1 MISQRKKLGGFII
14 LTFFL
19 LFFSQNAL
27 AGFGISPPFFR
38 NDNLTRGSYFEEKI
52 YLVRGDPVEDSKVTI
67 MINVPGADSWIK
79 IDKGTSF
86 ILPKGEKAVPILVS
100 VQVPNDAPYGRY
112 TGFMRITVEPKE
124 VPPGQVGIALGAR
137 VEVDLNVAERKIFN
151 FIVRLVDFLDSEEG
165 YKWLFFFIPG
175 KLTMRMTIEN
185 TGNLP
190 VAPTKVHL
198 DVYDMLKSKILESLN
213 SAKIEGKVLP
223 FKTDTVLAIF
233 KTKLPK
239 GSYWAKYKIYKDND
253 VVREG
258 ELVINIKERGS
269 IPGYKGF
276 NLFSAMIFG
285 NEKTIVS
292 LLLAVIIVAISIPLY
307 KIIKK
312 ILVKRK
318 RKK

>member
-1 MISQRKKLGGFII
+1 MVSQRKKLGGLII
-14 LTFFL
+14 LSFFL
-19 LFFSQNAL
+19 LLFSQTAL

-38 NDNLTRGSYFEEKI
+38 SDNLTRGSYFEEKI

-67 MINVPGADSWIK
+67 TINVPGADNWIK

-137 VEVDLNVAERKIFN
+137 VEVDLNVTERKVFN
-151 FIVRLVDFLDSEEG
+151 FIVRTVEFFDSEEG
-165 YKWLFFFIPG
+165 YKWLFFFVPG
-175 KLTMRMTIEN
+175 KLVMRVAIEN

-190 VAPTKVHL
+190 VVPTKVHL
-198 DVYDMLKSKILESLN
+198 DIYDMLKSKILESLN
-213 SAKIEGKVLP
+213 SVKIEGKVLP
-223 FKTDTVLAIF
+223 FKTDNILAIF

-239 GSYWAKYKIYKDND
+239 GNYWVKYKIYKDND

-258 ELVINIKERGS
+258 ELVISVKERGS

-276 NLFSAMIFG
+276 TLPGAIFIG
-285 NEKTIVS
+285 KEK
-292 LLLAVIIVAISIPLY
+292 VAISILIAVLAIGIFVILY
-307 KIIKK
+307 KILKK
-312 ILVKRK
+312 FFVKRK
-318 RKK
+318 RR

>member
-1 MISQRKKLGGFII
+1 MVSQRKKLGRFII

-19 LFFSQNAL
+19 LFFSQNVL

-67 MINVPGADSWIK
+67 TINVPGADNWIK

-137 VEVDLNVAERKIFN
+137 VEVDLNVTERKVFN

-198 DVYDMLKSKILESLN
+198 DIYDMLKSKILESLN

-223 FKTDTVLAIF
+223 FQTDTVLAIF

-239 GSYWAKYKIYKDND
+239 GNYWAKYKIYKGND

-276 NLFSAMIFG
+276 TLLGAIFIG
-285 NEKTIVS
+285 KER
-292 LLLAVIIVAISIPLY
+292 VAISILIVILAIGAFVILY
-307 KIIKK
+307 KILKK
-312 ILVKRK
+312 FFDKR
-318 RKK
+318 RRR

>member
-1 MISQRKKLGGFII
+1 MISQRKKLGGLII

-19 LFFSQNAL
+19 LFFSQNVL

-67 MINVPGADSWIK
+67 AINVPGADNWIK

-137 VEVDLNVAERKIFN
+137 VEVDLNVTERKVFN

-198 DVYDMLKSKILESLN
+198 DIYDMLKSKILESLN

-223 FKTDTVLAIF
+223 FKTDTVFAIF

-239 GSYWAKYKIYKDND
+239 GNYWAKYKIYKGND

-276 NLFSAMIFG
+276 TFLGAIFIG
-285 NEKTIVS
+285 KER
-292 LLLAVIIVAISIPLY
+292 AAISILIVILAIGAFVILY
-307 KIIKK
+307 KILKK
-312 ILVKRK
+312 FFDKR
-318 RKK
+318 RRR

>member
-1 MISQRKKLGGFII
+1 MVSQRNKLGGII
-14 LTFFL
+14 VLTFFL
-19 LFFSQNAL
+19 LFFSQNVL

-67 MINVPGADSWIK
+67 TINVPGADNWIK

-137 VEVDLNVAERKIFN
+137 VEVDLNVTERKVFN

-190 VAPTKVHL
+190 VVPTKVHL
-198 DVYDMLKSKILESLN
+198 DIYDMLKSKILESLN

-239 GSYWAKYKIYKDND
+239 GNYWAKYKIYKGND

-276 NLFSAMIFG
+276 TLLGAIFIG
-285 NEKTIVS
+285 KER
-292 LLLAVIIVAISIPLY
+292 AAISILIVILAIGAFVILY
-307 KIIKK
+307 KILKK
-312 ILVKRK
+312 FFDKR
-318 RKK
+318 RRR

>member
-1 MISQRKKLGGFII
+1 MVSQRKKWGGIII
-14 LTFFL
+14 LIFL
-19 LFFSQNAL
+19 LLFLKNEAF

-67 MINVPGADSWIK
+67 TINVPGAENWIK

-86 ILPKGEKAVPILVS
+86 ILPKGEQAVPILVS
-100 VQVPNDAPYGRY
+100 AQIPNDAPYGRY

-137 VEVDLNVAERKIFN
+137 VEVDLNVTERKVFN
-151 FIVRLVDFLDSEEG
+151 FIVRMVEFLDSEEG
-165 YKWLFFFIPG
+165 YKWFFFFIPG
-175 KLTMRMTIEN
+175 KLVMKMTIEN

-198 DVYDMLKSKILESLN
+198 DIYDMLKSKILESLN
-213 SAKIEGKVLP
+213 NAKIEGKVLP
-223 FKTDTVLAIF
+223 FKTDNVLAIF
-233 KTKLPK
+233 ITKLPK
-239 GSYWAKYKIYKDND
+239 GNYWAKYKIYKDND

-258 ELVINIKERGS
+258 ELVITIKERGS

-276 NLFSAMIFG
+276 TLLGAIFIG
-285 NEKTIVS
+285 REK
-292 LLLAVIIVAISIPLY
+292 VAISIL
-307 KIIKK
+307 IVILAVGTLAFLFK
-312 ILVKRK
+312 ILKKVFVKRK
-318 RKK
+318 RR

>member
-1 MISQRKKLGGFII
+1 

-19 LFFSQNAL
+19 LFFSQNVL

-67 MINVPGADSWIK
+67 TINVPGADNWIK

-137 VEVDLNVAERKIFN
+137 VEVDLNVTERKVFN

-190 VAPTKVHL
+190 VVPTKVHL
-198 DVYDMLKSKILESLN
+198 DIYDMLKSKILESLN

-239 GSYWAKYKIYKDND
+239 GNYWAKYKIYKGND

-276 NLFSAMIFG
+276 TLLGAIFIG
-285 NEKTIVS
+285 KER
-292 LLLAVIIVAISIPLY
+292 AAISILIVILAIGAFVILY
-307 KIIKK
+307 KILKK
-312 ILVKRK
+312 FFDKR
-318 RKK
+318 RRR